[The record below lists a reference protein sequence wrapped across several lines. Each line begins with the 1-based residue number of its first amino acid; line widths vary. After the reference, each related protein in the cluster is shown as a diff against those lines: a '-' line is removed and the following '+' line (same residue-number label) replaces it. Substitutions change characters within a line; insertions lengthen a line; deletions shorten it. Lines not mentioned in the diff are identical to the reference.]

1 MGKIVLQGGQGS
13 FQAGKVKQWLWMVKK
28 VYLFIYLNSI
38 TPSYKTNLHGESI
51 KHDTLKW
58 QSAMKKVYVVS
69 QLLKYDK
76 TLKWQ
81 NSIKKINV
89 VSQILKL

>member
-1 MGKIVLQGGQGS
+1 
-13 FQAGKVKQWLWMVKK
+13 
-28 VYLFIYLNSI
+28 
-38 TPSYKTNLHGESI
+38 
-51 KHDTLKW
+51 
-58 QSAMKKVYVVS
+58 MKKVYVVS